1 MDKRLLIMLESKHY
15 LTVTIIWTKTAI
27 ASIMMRGTPEIQIK
41 KKWNASIV
49 LIALNVFVIRS
60 KNKNQKY
67 ENTLSSMTK
76 VNIKDNKRPIGHVS
90 HMSKDSSNDKISF
103 IES

>member
-1 MDKRLLIMLESKHY
+1 MEEIIRYQKEKKNVFVHVLCALMDKRTLIMLESKHY

-41 KKWNASIV
+41 KNWNASIV

-60 KNKNQKY
+60 KNKN
-67 ENTLSSMTK
+67 TK
-76 VNIKDNKRPIGHVS
+76 IH
-90 HMSKDSSNDKISF
+90 
-103 IES
+103 